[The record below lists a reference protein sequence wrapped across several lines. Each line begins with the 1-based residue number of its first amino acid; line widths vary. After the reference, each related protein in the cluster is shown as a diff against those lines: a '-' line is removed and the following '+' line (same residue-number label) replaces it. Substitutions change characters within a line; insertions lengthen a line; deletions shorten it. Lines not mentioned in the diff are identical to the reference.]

1 MLSEDNYVA
10 LKELKEKVYDV
21 QDIINDIEN
30 LAIDL
35 NERLMEQKVHE
46 HLKYYQDL
54 EKELE
59 ETCKVYGEIFG
70 D

>member
-1 MLSEDNYVA
+1 MLSEEDYVA

-21 QDIINDIEN
+21 QDILNDIEN

-35 NERLMEQKVHE
+35 NERLIEQKVHE
-46 HLKYYQDL
+46 QLKYYQDL
-54 EKELE
+54 EKELK
-59 ETCKVYGEIFG
+59 ETSKIYGEIFG

>member
-1 MLSEDNYVA
+1 MLSEENYVA
-10 LKELKEKVYDV
+10 LKKLKEKLYDV
-21 QDIINDIEN
+21 QDVINDIEN

-35 NERLMEQKVHE
+35 NERLIEQNVHE

-54 EKELE
+54 EKELK
-59 ETCKVYGEIFG
+59 ETSKFYGEIFG